1 MAIMGYDQPSVLN
14 YLSLFLVILPDA
26 SLCLCSCVHSGSG
39 GGKSTLMD
47 ILSGRKSLGKLS
59 GEMSVLGESMSPKD
73 SDCKEV
79 LRDITAYVPQN
90 EQFFPVSCYLR
101 IQSVFRY

>member
-14 YLSLFLVILPDA
+14 YLSLYLIILPDA
-26 SLCLCSCVHSGSG
+26 SLCSRVHSGSG